1 MEEKPQ
7 RRESLPPEGGVPLI
21 LLTDS
26 HKDSRKPRR
35 LSTNEGDPRR
45 ARLFLHQ
52 QLVRE
57 RESGVN
63 DPQVPVN
70 PSGHPLPP
78 LTPPVG
84 PSYDPLQGKRERERA
99 AREGRGE
106 APE

>member
-1 MEEKPQ
+1 M
-7 RRESLPPEGGVPLI
+7 
-21 LLTDS
+21 
-26 HKDSRKPRR
+26 RKPRG

-52 QLVRE
+52 RLVRE